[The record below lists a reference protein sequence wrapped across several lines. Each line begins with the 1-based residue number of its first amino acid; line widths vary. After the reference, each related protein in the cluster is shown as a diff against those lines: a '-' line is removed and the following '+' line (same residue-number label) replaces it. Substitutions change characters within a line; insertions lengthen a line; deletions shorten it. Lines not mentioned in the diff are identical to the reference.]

1 MDGKSLDIKQEKIE
15 MLKELLPEVF
25 TEEKIAKE
33 NQYLLLDDINL

>member
-15 MLKELLPEVF
+15 RLKELLPEIF

-33 NQYLLLDDINL
+33 NQ